1 MGRSWI
7 VATLLAVA
15 VPAVALPAAA
25 QQASAPEPAA
35 AGLVEEVAG
44 LRSSLDRLVVLL
56 ERVAEQQRV
65 DLLLKRVE
73 LKERRL
79 IPVASD
85 LRSLEG
91 DYEDQK
97 AIVTR
102 YGEMLEQM
110 EDALSDEIRRGVDR
124 PDSEPRQMIPQL
136 ERELQIEIERIEE
149 LERRMRRL
157 DDELADGRREIA
169 ILDEQ
174 LRELLGE

>member
-1 MGRSWI
+1 MGKSWI
-7 VATLLAVA
+7 AGALLAAALAAGVA
-15 VPAVALPAAA
+15 PAAA
-25 QQASAPEPAA
+25 QQEGQPEAES
-35 AGLVEEVAG
+35 AGLVDEVAG
-44 LRSSLDRLVVLL
+44 LRSSLDQLVALL
-56 ERVAEQQRV
+56 GRVAEQQKV

-91 DYEDQK
+91 DYQDQK
-97 AIVTR
+97 VVVTR
-102 YGEMLEQM
+102 YQEMLRQM
-110 EDALSDEIRRGVDR
+110 EDALSEEIRRGVDQ
-124 PDSEPRQMIPQL
+124 PDSESRQMIPEF
-136 ERELQIEIERIEE
+136 ERELQIEIARIEE

-157 DDELADGRREIA
+157 EDELADGRKEIA

>member
-1 MGRSWI
+1 MNC
-7 VATLLAVA
+7 LLDEGYFFRYQGIKAKNK
-15 VPAVALPAAA
+15 L
-25 QQASAPEPAA
+25 
-35 AGLVEEVAG
+35 
-44 LRSSLDRLVVLL
+44 
-56 ERVAEQQRV
+56 V

-97 AIVTR
+97 VVVTR
-102 YGEMLEQM
+102 YREMLRQM
-110 EDALSDEIRRGVDR
+110 EDALSEEIRRGVDS
-124 PDSEPRQMIPQL
+124 PDSEPRQMIPEF
-136 ERELQIEIERIEE
+136 ERELQIEIARIED

-157 DDELADGRREIA
+157 EDELTDGRREIA

>member
-1 MGRSWI
+1 MGKPWI
-7 VATLLAVA
+7 AGVSLAVA
-15 VPAVALPAAA
+15 LLTVALPAAA
-25 QQASAPEPAA
+25 QQGRPSGEES

-44 LRSSLDRLVVLL
+44 LRNSLDRLVVLL
-56 ERVAEQQRV
+56 ERMAEQQKI

-91 DYEDQK
+91 EQEDQK
-97 AIVTR
+97 VTLAR
-102 YGEMLEQM
+102 YREMLEQM
-110 EDALSDEIRRGVDR
+110 EDALSEEIRRGVDR
-124 PDSEPRQMIPQL
+124 PDSESRQMIPQL
-136 ERELQIEIERIEE
+136 ERELQIEEARAEE

-157 DDELADGRREIA
+157 EDELADGRREIA

>member
-1 MGRSWI
+1 MGKPWI
-7 VATLLAVA
+7 AGMLLALA
-15 VPAVALPAAA
+15 LPSSALPAAA
-25 QQASAPEPAA
+25 QQATPSQGSEPR
-35 AGLVEEVAG
+35 LVEEVAG
-44 LRSSLDRLVVLL
+44 LRSSLDRLVLLL
-56 ERVAEQQRV
+56 ERAADQQKI

-97 AIVTR
+97 VVVTR
-102 YGEMLEQM
+102 YQEMLEQA
-110 EDALSDEIRRGVDR
+110 EDLLSDEIRRGVDR
-124 PDSEPRQMIPQL
+124 PDSEPRQMIPGF
-136 ERELQIEIERIEE
+136 ERELQIEIARIEE

-157 DDELADGRREIA
+157 EDELSDGRREIA

-174 LRELLGE
+174 LRELLEE

>member
-1 MGRSWI
+1 MGNPWI
-7 VATLLAVA
+7 SETLLAA
-15 VPAVALPAAA
+15 ALLAAAMPATA
-25 QQASAPEPAA
+25 QQAGPSEG

-56 ERVAEQQRV
+56 ERVAEQQRI

-97 AIVTR
+97 AQVKR
-102 YGEMLEQM
+102 YREMLEQM
-110 EDALSDEIRRGVDR
+110 EDVVSEQVRRGVDR
-124 PDSEPRQMIPQL
+124 QDSEAREMIPGI
-136 ERELQIEIERIEE
+136 EREMQIEIGRLED

-157 DDELADGRREIA
+157 EDELVDGRREIA

>member
-7 VATLLAVA
+7 AGTLF
-15 VPAVALPAAA
+15 AVALVTGAAPAAA
-25 QQASAPEPAA
+25 QQGRTSTGESTA
-35 AGLVEEVAG
+35 LVEEVAG
-44 LRSSLDRLVVLL
+44 LRGSLDRLVLLL
-56 ERVAEQQRV
+56 ERVAEQQKV

-97 AIVTR
+97 VVVTR
-102 YGEMLEQM
+102 YQEMLRQM
-110 EDALSDEIRRGVDR
+110 EEALSDEVRRGVDR
-124 PDSEPRQMIPQL
+124 PDSEPRQMIPEF
-136 ERELQIEIERIEE
+136 ERELQIEIDRIED

-157 DDELADGRREIA
+157 EDELADGRREIA

>member
-1 MGRSWI
+1 MGRLWF
-7 VATLLAVA
+7 AGALLAVA
-15 VPAVALPAAA
+15 LAHAAAPLAA
-25 QQASAPEPAA
+25 QQGGPSGGEA

-44 LRSSLDRLVVLL
+44 LRSSLDRLVLLL
-56 ERVAEQQRV
+56 ERVAEQQKV

-91 DYEDQK
+91 DYENQK
-97 AIVTR
+97 VVVTR
-102 YGEMLEQM
+102 YREMLTQM
-110 EDALSDEIRRGVDR
+110 EDALAEEIRRGVDR
-124 PDSEPRQMIPQL
+124 PDSEPRQMIPEF
-136 ERELQIEIERIEE
+136 ERELQIEIERIED

-157 DDELADGRREIA
+157 EDELEDGRREIA

-174 LRELLGE
+174 LRELLEE